1 VSIINNKIEY
11 KNIIPALCVRA
22 VRDYVQNGTIGV
34 TPPRRS
40 RPEMSVPQA
49 MRLAG
54 FDEKE
59 CKDRTIQMRV
69 RRAKNKLLVS
79 KLHGSAVKEAA
90 IAWKAEWEK
99 KTRGELHVT
108 ARKVVSIINNKIEY
122 KNNKPA
128 LRVRTSWC

>member
-1 VSIINNKIEY
+1 VLFRSKNVDKRVETAVGLLKITDGEG
-11 KNIIPALCVRA
+11 C
-22 VRDYVQNGTIGV
+22 
-34 TPPRRS
+34 
-40 RPEMSVPQA
+40 PEMSVPQA
-49 MRLAG
+49 MRVAG